1 MATNGSFKFVGSVIV
16 GVLGIVVIIFNLVY
30 NPLNLALSKEI
41 DIRAAEDKE
50 INIALVKGDNC
61 NRADFLEAIEKLTDE
76 QKRDNREIVKQ
87 LGILTTEIAVLKKE
101 IQK

>member
-1 MATNGSFKFVGSVIV
+1 MATNGNGTKVTLFIFASIV
-16 GVLGIVVIIFNLVY
+16 FPTLFFMGNGIIAND
-30 NPLNLALSKEI
+30 KT
-41 DIRAAEDKE
+41 RQTEDKE

-76 QKRDNREIVKQ
+76 QKRDNREIVRQ